1 MAKQRRRRKNKR
13 YRRSRLTV
21 PLRILSFLLICGA
34 ITTALI
40 VFFKVQTV
48 TIQGNERY
56 TEEEILEVSG
66 IETGENMFLLN
77 KFAIRDRITEE
88 LPYIQSVRFW
98 RNLPDTIVI
107 EVNECEP
114 VAAVIQGESAW
125 LVSREGKLLEEVSAA
140 QAEKYLQIVGCTLL
154 MPAVSSQLALPQGTD
169 ENGVPK
175 SNITRGQLVS
185 LLQTLED
192 RHMLAN
198 ATKIDCSDRDKL
210 VMDYAGRF
218 QVEIPYDAD
227 FNKKLNALGQIIDQ
241 LQENETGTIILT
253 MPDKSSF
260 KPSR

>member
-40 VFFKVQTV
+40 IFFKVQTV

-77 KFAIRDRITEE
+77 KFAIRDRISEE

-114 VAAVIQGESAW
+114 VAAVIQARRV
-125 LVSREGKLLEEVSAA
+125 L
-140 QAEKYLQIVGCTLL
+140 
-154 MPAVSSQLALPQGTD
+154 PAGPAPGD
-169 ENGVPK
+169 
-175 SNITRGQLVS
+175 
-185 LLQTLED
+185 
-192 RHMLAN
+192 
-198 ATKIDCSDRDKL
+198 
-210 VMDYAGRF
+210 
-218 QVEIPYDAD
+218 
-227 FNKKLNALGQIIDQ
+227 
-241 LQENETGTIILT
+241 
-253 MPDKSSF
+253 
-260 KPSR
+260 

>member
-1 MAKQRRRRKNKR
+1 MGKQRRRRRNKR

-34 ITTALI
+34 ITAGLI

-48 TIQGNERY
+48 TIQGNSRY
-56 TEEEILEVSG
+56 TAEEILEVSG

-77 KFAIRDRITEE
+77 KYAIRERITEE

-107 EVNECEP
+107 EVEECQP

-125 LVSREGKLLEEVSAA
+125 LVSQEGKILEEISAA
-140 QAEKYLQIVGCTLL
+140 QAEEYLQVGGCTLL
-154 MPAVSSQLALPQGTD
+154 MPTVSSYLALPQGTD

-175 SNITRGQLVS
+175 SNITKEQLMD
-185 LLQTLED
+185 LLQTLEE

-198 ATKIDCSDRDKL
+198 AARIDCSDRDKL

-253 MPDKSSF
+253 MPDKGSF
-260 KPSR
+260 KPSS